1 MQEHTHVCLCS
12 KMTVLVRNRCKQ
24 ERRTGKSLPPENP
37 KGLERVVGLVFWLA
51 PLAYGLNGER
61 KQGEK

>member
-1 MQEHTHVCLCS
+1 MYVCVI

-24 ERRTGKSLPPENP
+24 ERRTGRSLPLENP

-51 PLAYGLNGER
+51 QLAYWPNGER
-61 KQGEK
+61 EQGEK